1 VRLIRWLQGCDY
13 DTRVVV
19 VAAGMA
25 LGEGVA
31 ALLMLIWR

>member
-1 VRLIRWLQGCDY
+1 MLIRWLRRCDY

>member
-1 VRLIRWLQGCDY
+1 VRLLRWLRRCDY

-25 LGEGVA
+25 LGEGA
-31 ALLMLIWR
+31 AVVFMLIWR